1 MPDKKKP
8 RTVRP
13 IELTGDPEMD
23 EVIRQVN
30 QDRLDGKIKDPP
42 RRKTDCK
49 TLEDLCM
56 YVCEKAHIQW
66 STCIRKSM
74 DGRISRWCWFG
85 HEFRDKH
92 VSIAEEIAARISN
105 RDELQELRLEA
116 TRVSANG
123 AERLRRTFPN
133 ARIVVYTDEDY
144 DSDLIPDFHEGWEP
158 EEIHRGWKP
167 ASSKKP

>member
-8 RTVRP
+8 KKVRP
-13 IELTGDPEMD
+13 IEMTGDPEMD

-66 STCIRKSM
+66 SNCIRKSK
-74 DGRISRWCWFG
+74 DGRITRWCWFG

-92 VSIAEEIAARISN
+92 VAITEEIGHQIPD
-105 RDELQELRLEA
+105 RDSLKELQLEA

-123 AERLRRTFPN
+123 AERLRRIFPG
-133 ARIVVYTDEDY
+133 ARIVVYTEEDY
-144 DSDLIPDFHEGWEP
+144 MSGLVPDFHEGWEP
-158 EEIHRGWKP
+158 EEIHRGWKSGP
-167 ASSKKP
+167 SKP